1 MSEAPL
7 RCPTCAV
14 RYEADQRF
22 CPDCSMPLV
31 PADGPAEEPAG
42 DSTRERARKIRPE
55 YTRGDVV
62 RVAASRNQSEAE
74 MIQFLLLD
82 EGVPSVLRR
91 SAGFDVP
98 EFLASGPRDVMVPA
112 SGAGAAR
119 ALLVEAGLTPP
130 LKPRGAPH
138 ARGGHAARLALAVSG
153 GGLAAALLAWALLR
167 LPL

>member
-7 RCPTCAV
+7 RCPTCSV
-14 RYEADQRF
+14 RFDADERF
-22 CPDCSMPLV
+22 CPECRMPLV
-31 PADGPAEEPAG
+31 PANGPAEEPAG
-42 DSTRERARKIRPE
+42 DSIRERARKIRPE
-55 YTRGDVV
+55 YAQGDVV
-62 RVAASRNQSEAE
+62 RVAASRNQPEAE

-112 SGAGAAR
+112 SGAGVAR

-130 LKPRGAPH
+130 LGPRGASD
-138 ARGGHAARLALAVSG
+138 ARGGHTARLAIAVSG
-153 GGLAAALLAWALLR
+153 GGLAAALVAWALLR
-167 LPL
+167 LPQ